1 MKFELMVKT
10 GFFTYSA
17 GLQTAARE
25 KMASASSRT
34 GASTFSVLVT
44 ST

>member
-25 KMASASSRT
+25 KMASAPSRT
-34 GASTFSVLVT
+34 GSSTASVLEA
-44 ST
+44 SR